1 MKLISLLFITT
12 GLFACSPG
20 TTADAAMDAA
30 PLDPVCVAIM
40 DHCHP
45 YATGP
50 GVPMDCHTL
59 AEANDG
65 TVCRARQAECFAA
78 CVPPT
83 DSAVD
88 TDASGD
94 AMDMGTDVYVHMHGG

>member
-1 MKLISLLFITT
+1 
-12 GLFACSPG
+12 
-20 TTADAAMDAA
+20 MDAA

-65 TVCRARQAECFAA
+65 TVCRTRQAECFAA

-83 DSAVD
+83 DGSVD
-88 TDASGD
+88 PDASGD
-94 AMDMGTDVYVHMHGG
+94 AMMDAMDMDAMDAGTDVPVHMHGG